1 MAEKGRSPA
10 KPEKMEEKTGKVKP
24 QNPQKLPSGVKKLFE
39 IAQTG
44 SAKEL
49 KAAFVKL
56 PKEIVT
62 ELVWG
67 LDWESETG
75 LAVLGKMKKGG
86 RAALKCCNDICCC
99 RPFDIR
105 WIRKCLDDPECVE
118 ALRELLRCLC
128 GCCCC
133 DFCWPP
139 RLFCRCSC
147 SVLVYPKDGVAN
159 SYVRTR
165 KLRFSGANITANASN
180 EAVITFPP
188 GAGGNVDWA
197 DVQNT
202 PASYAPSAH
211 DIGGTGPHTGTLDNS
226 QIPTTIHGRNIA
238 ADGANMDTLT
248 SGAEIDL
255 HSHATKAHD
264 IGGTGPHTGTLDNS
278 QIPTTIHGRNIAADG
293 ANMDTLT
300 SNTEIDLHSHATKA
314 HDIGGTGPHTGTL
327 DNSQIPTTIHGRNIA
342 ADGANMDILTSNT
355 EIDLHSH
362 ATKAH
367 DIGGTGPHTGTL
379 DNSQIP
385 TTIHGRDI
393 AADGANMDILTSN
406 TEIDL
411 HSHATKA
418 HDIGGTGPH
427 TGTLDNSQ
435 IPTTIHGR
443 DIAADGAN
451 MDTLTSGDNITL
463 HTHPKIT
470 YREELSIPE
479 HPGSAPIR
487 VTFTNEWPDVN
498 TTDVIVV
505 ASGYIEETDTT
516 LTPLYITAKSVD
528 KPATNFRLNLT
539 VKDSDGNTYDPG
551 DLMLWPM
558 NRKLHFAVHVF
569 A

>member
-278 QIPTTIHGRNIAADG
+278 QIPTTIHGR
-293 ANMDTLT
+293 
-300 SNTEIDLHSHATKA
+300 
-314 HDIGGTGPHTGTL
+314 
-327 DNSQIPTTIHGRNIA
+327 
-342 ADGANMDILTSNT
+342 
-355 EIDLHSH
+355 
-362 ATKAH
+362 
-367 DIGGTGPHTGTL
+367 
-379 DNSQIP
+379 
-385 TTIHGRDI
+385 
-393 AADGANMDILTSN
+393 
-406 TEIDL
+406 
-411 HSHATKA
+411 
-418 HDIGGTGPH
+418 
-427 TGTLDNSQ
+427 
-435 IPTTIHGR
+435 